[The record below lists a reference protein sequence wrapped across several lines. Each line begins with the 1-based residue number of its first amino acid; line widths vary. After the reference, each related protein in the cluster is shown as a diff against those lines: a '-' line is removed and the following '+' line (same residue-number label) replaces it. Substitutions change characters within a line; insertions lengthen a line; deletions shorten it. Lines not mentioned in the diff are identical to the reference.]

1 VIVVLVLA
9 SMVLAAVLPYFV
21 VERGW
26 RWRWREVE
34 IGRLPVQSDG
44 ALYREGGTVPDF
56 LERAPRLVRAAA
68 FSCLMF
74 GQMFIPGL
82 CLGAFGLVAG
92 GLGVVSI
99 PGLITAAKL
108 YGAGLALLRREPAAA
123 YAKAKSAALWA
134 LWLNGVIAG
143 LSVFAVGVAAVKSA
157 WGICAFVGLVNVYG
171 ALSVGQALFLLFAIR
186 RYEDALFQPSGPALR
201 I

>member
-1 VIVVLVLA
+1 MLIALALA
-9 SMVLAAVLPYFV
+9 SLLLAAVLPYFV

-34 IGRLPVQSDG
+34 IGRLPVFSDG
-44 ALYREGGTVPDF
+44 GLYRAGGSVPDF
-56 LERAPRLVRAAA
+56 LERAPQQVRAAA
-68 FSCLMF
+68 FSCLLF

-82 CLGAFGLVAG
+82 FLGAFGLVAG

-108 YGAGLALLRREPAAA
+108 YGAGLALLRREPHAA
-123 YAKAKSAALWA
+123 YRKAKSAALWA

-143 LSVFAVGVAAVKSA
+143 LSVIVVGVAVVKAA
-157 WGICAFVGLVNVYG
+157 WGVCAFVGLVNLYG
-171 ALSVGQALFLLFAIR
+171 ALSVGQALFLLATIR
-186 RYEDALFQPSGPALR
+186 RYEDALFQPGAPGR
-201 I
+201 